1 MEPFVQASSAAL
13 KDCMS
18 ALSPAA
24 LISLKSHRV
33 RAQSPALAQALMTEL
48 YLVGAI
54 DNYGE
59 ARAVSLDYKTCLHAY
74 L

>member
-1 MEPFVQASSAAL
+1 MQASSAAL

-18 ALSPAA
+18 ALRPAD

-33 RAQSPALAQALMTEL
+33 SAQSPAFAQALMTEL

-54 DNYGE
+54 GE
-59 ARAVSLDYKTCLHAY
+59 AKHAVSLD
-74 L
+74 